1 VLVEYCERD
10 NLVYWKL
17 SVNLFL
23 CYLCFL
29 LKSWSLCYL
38 QFFKWHSYTVWIM
51 TTDIY
56 NKCNCAIWILATL
69 HLLSWTPSLLTN
81 SFCTR
86 VLKNIFRRLLLVSI
100 VPYCTKL
107 WYPCSIIWHH
117 MFAVLLLC
125 NSWKA
130 GP

>member
-1 VLVEYCERD
+1 MLVEYCERD

-29 LKSWSLCYL
+29 LKVDHYVTCSFSNGTVTQCELWQQIYTINVTVPFESWLL
-38 QFFKWHSYTVWIM
+38 FIFFHGHPAFLRIPFALEFK
-51 TTDIY
+51 
-56 NKCNCAIWILATL
+56 
-69 HLLSWTPSLLTN
+69 
-81 SFCTR
+81 
-86 VLKNIFRRLLLVSI
+86 KNIFRRLLLVSI